1 MSTARLTGLDLARAW
16 AWLGM
21 LVVNFR
27 VALGVD
33 KDPEAPAWLQAAV
46 EALSGRAAALF
57 VVLAG
62 MGLALATRKLRGT
75 ELWNWV
81 ARRALFLAAIGGL
94 NLMVFPPDILHYYAV
109 YFVLG
114 ALVLGLPRSFWP
126 WIAGGLVLT
135 WPLLALSFDYSA
147 GWHWPTLTYEPL
159 NSAAVLVRHTLFN
172 GWHPLFPWGA
182 FLVWGLWLQ
191 GLQLEQTR
199 TAQRLLVGGVVAAL
213 LGFALHL
220 AGLAYLGAQ
229 WHGLLGLQPL
239 PPSPLYVL
247 TAGGI
252 ATALIGLALLAVRGG
267 RSWQWLTPMGRMT
280 LTLYLAHILIGMGT
294 MEALGLL
301 PPLRQ
306 SGLWEVAG
314 AAALFALLAGGFAW
328 AWSLRFRQGPVEGL
342 MRWLTRT

>member
-1 MSTARLTGLDLARAW
+1 MTAARLTGVDLARAW

-27 VALGVD
+27 VAMGVG
-33 KDPEAPAWLQAAV
+33 KDPNAPAWLQAGV

-62 MGLALATRKLRGT
+62 MGLALATRKLRGS
-75 ELWNWV
+75 ELWKWV
-81 ARRALFLAAIGGL
+81 ARRALFLVAIGGL

-114 ALVLGLPRSFWP
+114 ALVLSVPRAFWP
-126 WIAGGLVLT
+126 WITAGLVLT
-135 WPLLALSFDYSA
+135 WPLLALTFDYNA

-159 NSAAVLVRHTLFN
+159 DSTAVLVRHTLFN

-191 GLQLEQTR
+191 GLQLDQTR
-199 TAQRLLVGGVVAAL
+199 TAQRLLAGGVVTAL
-213 LGFALHL
+213 LGFALNRVGIAH
-220 AGLAYLGAQ
+220 LGAQ

-247 TAGGI
+247 TAGSI
-252 ATALIGLALLAVRGG
+252 ATALIGLALLAVRGSC
-267 RSWQWLTPMGRMT
+267 RWQWLMPMGRMT

-301 PPLRQ
+301 PPLGQ
-306 SGLWEVAG
+306 SGLWEVVG
-314 AAALFALLAGGFAW
+314 AAALFAVLAGGFAW

>member
-1 MSTARLTGLDLARAW
+1 MSAARLTGLDLARAW

-33 KDPEAPAWLQAAV
+33 KDPSAPAWLQAAV

-62 MGLALATRKLRGT
+62 MGLALATRKLRGS
-75 ELWNWV
+75 ELWKWV
-81 ARRALFLAAIGGL
+81 ARRALFLAAIGGI
-94 NLMVFPPDILHYYAV
+94 NLMIFPPDILHYYAI

-114 ALVLGLPRSFWP
+114 AVVLGVPRSFWL
-126 WIAGGLVLT
+126 WITAGLVLT
-135 WPLLALSFDYSA
+135 WPILALSFDYNA
-147 GWHWPTLTYEPL
+147 GWHWPTLTYRPL
-159 NSAAVLVRHTLFN
+159 DSAAVLVRHTFFN

-182 FLVWGLWLQ
+182 FLIWGLWLQ

-199 TAQRLLVGGVVAAL
+199 TAQRLLAGGVVAAL
-213 LGFALHL
+213 LGFALHRF
-220 AGLAYLGAQ
+220 GLAHLGAQ
-229 WHGLLGLQPL
+229 WHEILGLQPL

-267 RSWQWLTPMGRMT
+267 RSWQWLTPMGRMA

-294 MEALGLL
+294 MEALGLS

-314 AAALFALLAGGFAW
+314 AAALFAFLAGGFAW
-328 AWSLRFRQGPVEGL
+328 AWSLRFRRGPVEGL
-342 MRWLTRT
+342 MRWMTRT